1 MTALQGLHR
10 MPADACDMQM
20 QLEDAPVLSL
30 YSRQRLAR
38 EGGRTGLRSSCL
50 LSCLKCGFFCGR
62 CSGLKHCSHIF
73 MRWKE
78 QAFAKSGDDCG
89 LTIAG
94 FYYIC
99 LCRQTGDVE
108 GTQVPVTH
116 GILSKSVLVNSPTS
130 L

>member
-1 MTALQGLHR
+1 
-10 MPADACDMQM
+10 
-20 QLEDAPVLSL
+20 
-30 YSRQRLAR
+30 
-38 EGGRTGLRSSCL
+38 
-50 LSCLKCGFFCGR
+50 
-62 CSGLKHCSHIF
+62 

-108 GTQVPVTH
+108 GETSSKNRLHGTAQYNRVPCRH
-116 GILSKSVLVNSPTS
+116 R
-130 L
+130 

>member
-1 MTALQGLHR
+1 
-10 MPADACDMQM
+10 
-20 QLEDAPVLSL
+20 
-30 YSRQRLAR
+30 
-38 EGGRTGLRSSCL
+38 
-50 LSCLKCGFFCGR
+50 
-62 CSGLKHCSHIF
+62 

-108 GTQVPVTH
+108 GEIH
-116 GILSKSVLVNSPTS
+116 LLNGALCRSLGSVLSAAPFEQLDARGRPVAVSFSPAAFCYPVLHCTA
-130 L
+130 LYCTACNEL

>member
-1 MTALQGLHR
+1 MNFALPWSLTHIAYCNASKPLQGGSLRGMCVSLHGR
-10 MPADACDMQM
+10 TCASQGKLFCSSAGWRDADAVFRS
-20 QLEDAPVLSL
+20 PSW
-30 YSRQRLAR
+30 RL
-38 EGGRTGLRSSCL
+38 C
-50 LSCLKCGFFCGR
+50 CGR
-62 CSGLKHCSHIF
+62 CCRLKECSHIF

-108 GTQVPVTH
+108 GE
-116 GILSKSVLVNSPTS
+116 TS
-130 L
+130 SE

>member
-1 MTALQGLHR
+1 MRAAGLA
-10 MPADACDMQM
+10 PK
-20 QLEDAPVLSL
+20 QLPVVVSKASSL
-30 YSRQRLAR
+30 
-38 EGGRTGLRSSCL
+38 
-50 LSCLKCGFFCGR
+50 CGR

-108 GTQVPVTH
+108 GADVPVTH
-116 GILSKSVLVNSPTS
+116 YISSECTPVTS
-130 L
+130 LTSQGRFLLVKVD

>member
-1 MTALQGLHR
+1 
-10 MPADACDMQM
+10 
-20 QLEDAPVLSL
+20 
-30 YSRQRLAR
+30 
-38 EGGRTGLRSSCL
+38 
-50 LSCLKCGFFCGR
+50 
-62 CSGLKHCSHIF
+62 

-108 GTQVPVTH
+108 GEAHCFQEISTPAGAPHFV
-116 GILSKSVLVNSPTS
+116 SECSF
-130 L
+130 

>member
-1 MTALQGLHR
+1 
-10 MPADACDMQM
+10 
-20 QLEDAPVLSL
+20 
-30 YSRQRLAR
+30 
-38 EGGRTGLRSSCL
+38 
-50 LSCLKCGFFCGR
+50 
-62 CSGLKHCSHIF
+62 

-108 GTQVPVTH
+108 GTQVPVTL
-116 GILSKSVLVNSPTS
+116 GISSKSVHVSSPTS
-130 L
+130 LRGLSLL

>member
-1 MTALQGLHR
+1 
-10 MPADACDMQM
+10 
-20 QLEDAPVLSL
+20 
-30 YSRQRLAR
+30 
-38 EGGRTGLRSSCL
+38 
-50 LSCLKCGFFCGR
+50 
-62 CSGLKHCSHIF
+62 

-108 GTQVPVTH
+108 GANKPLTH
-116 GILSKSVLVNSPTS
+116 GISSKCTPVMSLTS
-130 L
+130 QGMSWLRRVDYPSRIGHPGN